1 MTWDPLHTRDFDT
14 ATAPFLG
21 FGAEAGGSSP
31 YQSSVNGG
39 PFQNL
44 GNLNLDPRSRKQ
56 NILSTFDKENV
67 DVWGQNEGAW
77 NLGKSN
83 AGWEKDSG
91 PAWNIGDSL
100 GNFMSKASKPRSS
113 WAGSDGNQFNTF
125 SNFEEGNSLIG
136 SDLLSD
142 IMGSESRLR
151 QESGRTAGS
160 CGSCRSNGSC
170 GSCSSLSDSNNGP
183 DLLDSLIQESQEE
196 DLTDKWPK
204 MSFDEPMLWNNKNN
218 HSSSIWQEA
227 KPSSPG
233 WTNSTGE
240 KSWQEGGK
248 QWLAQEN
255 KETWQQSG
263 NKIWEQCNRSWQ
275 ESSNG
280 AWQERSNKNWQ
291 DPQKSS
297 KPWLENHNFGRSGW
311 GQKVEND
318 FKNLNKPLP
327 NLLDLMALLD
337 LQDGGVTS
345 LPPPPGPPP
354 SRRPVTGAHA
364 TNLPPPPFNL
374 PFDQVMSLMSEMSPP
389 KFPPINLNVPPPP
402 HPSALPPPPFL
413 PPLPFLQTMFPPPP
427 LNRPPRPK
435 SGPAIELHLRLE
447 ESYEQFRSL
456 EKERKKTEASLAR
469 QNPGKKMS
477 SSNNLPIPRLPPNP
491 TRVDKL
497 VIDSLRE
504 HARVVTLLAKMER
517 LRGFPLTPGV
527 HTTLTKWLDC
537 VLNVQDKRRKEIVG
551 VCGGGPTDPLFARTL
566 PGMVGREEDILA
578 LAEGLAMLSQAT
590 RETRTVLW
598 SALQATQLV
607 HIDREIATGV
617 KAVDDTTALPTAAP
631 EVEKGGECKAVKE
644 EEENVNTEENVKIN
658 DKKENE
664 TEEGVIEQVQEKC
677 Y

>member
-1 MTWDPLHTRDFDT
+1 MTWDPLQRRDFDT
-14 ATAPFLG
+14 APFMG
-21 FGAEAGGSSP
+21 FGSEAGGGS
-31 YQSSVNGG
+31 

-44 GNLNLDPRSRKQ
+44 ANRNLDPRSRKQ
-56 NILSTFDKENV
+56 TTLSTYDKENV
-67 DVWGQNEGAW
+67 DSWGKNHGAW

-83 AGWEKDSG
+83 DNTGWEKDQG
-91 PAWNIGDSL
+91 PAWTIGDSIGQFL
-100 GNFMSKASKPRSS
+100 NKSSNSRTS
-113 WAGSDGNQFNTF
+113 WAGNDGDQFNKF
-125 SNFEEGNSLIG
+125 SNFDEGNRLIG

-142 IMGSESRLR
+142 IMGAEIRHR

-160 CGSCRSNGSC
+160 CSSCRSNGSC

-196 DLTDKWPK
+196 DLSDKWPK
-204 MSFDEPMLWNNKNN
+204 MNFDESLLWNNKTESS

-227 KPSSPG
+227 KPVTTAS
-233 WTNSTGE
+233 WENSRATQDRA
-240 KSWQEGGK
+240 WPDK
-248 QWLAQEN
+248 QWSKQEN
-255 KETWQQSG
+255 KELQDGESG
-263 NKIWEQCNRSWQ
+263 NKIWEQSNNRSWQ
-275 ESSNG
+275 EPTSV
-280 AWQERSNKNWQ
+280 AWQEKNNKNWQ
-291 DPQKSS
+291 EPQKSS
-297 KPWLENHNFGRSGW
+297 KPWLENQNYGRSGW

-337 LQDGGVTS
+337 IQDGGIATI
-345 LPPPPGPPP
+345 PPPPGTLPT
-354 SRRPVTGAHA
+354 RRPITGTHPP
-364 TNLPPPPFNL
+364 NLPPPPFNL
-374 PFDQVMSLMSEMSPP
+374 PFDQVISMMSEMSPP
-389 KFPPINLNVPPPP
+389 KFPPINLTVPPPP

-469 QNPGKKMS
+469 QNPGKKIS

-537 VLNVQDKRRKEIVG
+537 VLTVQDKRRKEIVG
-551 VCGGGPTDPLFARTL
+551 VCGGGPSL
-566 PGMVGREEDILA
+566 PSMVGREEDILA
-578 LAEGLAMLSQAT
+578 LAEGLAKLSYAT

-617 KAVDDTTALPTAAP
+617 KAVDDNIA
-631 EVEKGGECKAVKE
+631 VEAQTDKE
-644 EEENVNTEENVKIN
+644 EEGSAVKVEEEPKEKPEKNAED
-658 DKKENE
+658 DKKTN
-664 TEEGVIEQVQEKC
+664 
-677 Y
+677 

>member
-1 MTWDPLHTRDFDT
+1 MTWDPSQRRDFDT
-14 ATAPFLG
+14 IPFLG
-21 FGAEAGGSSP
+21 FGAEAGGAS
-31 YQSSVNGG
+31 QFQGNGSG
-39 PFQNL
+39 APFQNL
-44 GNLNLDPRSRKQ
+44 ANLNIDPRNRKQ
-56 NILSTFDKENV
+56 NTLSAFDKENV
-67 DVWGQNEGAW
+67 DSWGQNEGAW
-77 NLGKSN
+77 NLSKSN
-83 AGWEKDSG
+83 ESIGWEKDQTG
-91 PAWNIGDSL
+91 WNISQGDSI
-100 GNFMSKASKPRSS
+100 GNFLNKTNKSKT
-113 WAGSDGNQFNTF
+113 WVGNDTEQFPKF
-125 SNFEEGNSLIG
+125 SNFDEGNSLIG

-142 IMGSESRLR
+142 IMGSEARLR

-160 CGSCRSNGSC
+160 CGSCRSNASC

-196 DLTDKWPK
+196 DMSDKWPK
-204 MSFDEPMLWNNKNN
+204 MNFEDSMLWNNKNQN
-218 HSSSIWQEA
+218 ASSIWQENKTIPQNWHNNNA
-227 KPSSPG
+227 G
-233 WTNSTGE
+233 NSQDRA
-240 KSWQEGGK
+240 WQEPNK
-248 QWLAQEN
+248 QWIKPESREFQDADIKNWQEP
-255 KETWQQSG
+255 G
-263 NKIWEQCNRSWQ
+263 NKIWEQANNRPWQEPANRSWQ
-275 ESSNG
+275 DRN
-280 AWQERSNKNWQ
+280 NKNWQ
-291 DPQKSS
+291 EPPKQT
-297 KPWLENHNFGRSGW
+297 KPWLEHPNFGRSGW

-337 LQDGGVTS
+337 LQDGGIST

-354 SRRPVTGAHA
+354 PRRPITGSHPPPH
-364 TNLPPPPFNL
+364 PPPPFNL
-374 PFDQVMSLMSEMSPP
+374 PFEQVMSIMSEMSPP

-402 HPSALPPPPFL
+402 HPSTLPPPPFL
-413 PPLPFLQTMFPPPP
+413 PPLPFIPTMFPPPP
-427 LNRPPRPK
+427 LTRPPRPK

-469 QNPGKKMS
+469 QNPGKKIS

-537 VLNVQDKRRKEIVG
+537 VLIVQDKRRKEIVG
-551 VCGGGPTDPLFARTL
+551 VCGGATADPMFARAL

-578 LAEGLAMLSQAT
+578 LAEGLSKLSQAT

-607 HIDREIATGV
+607 HIDREVATGV
-617 KAVDDTTALPTAAP
+617 KAVQDSIALTDSPS
-631 EVEKGGECKAVKE
+631 EVPKE
-644 EEENVNTEENVKIN
+644 ETDGSEKDGDDDAEAEQKEVKDIS
-658 DKKENE
+658 D
-664 TEEGVIEQVQEKC
+664 EKC
-677 Y
+677 

>member
-1 MTWDPLHTRDFDT
+1 MTWDPLQRRDFD
-14 ATAPFLG
+14 TAPFLG
-21 FGAEAGGSSP
+21 FGAEAGGGSP
-31 YQSSVNGG
+31 FQSNGSGG

-44 GNLNLDPRSRKQ
+44 ANLNIDPRSRKQ
-56 NILSTFDKENV
+56 NTLSTFDKENV
-67 DVWGQNEGAW
+67 DAWGQNEGAW

-83 AGWEKDSG
+83 DSIGWEKDQG
-91 PAWNIGDSL
+91 PAWNIGDSI
-100 GNFMSKASKPRSS
+100 GNFLNKSNNSRTS
-113 WAGSDGNQFNTF
+113 WVGNDVDQFPKF
-125 SNFEEGNSLIG
+125 SNFDEGNSLIG

-142 IMGSESRLR
+142 IMGSELRLR

-196 DLTDKWPK
+196 DLSDKWPK
-204 MSFDEPMLWNNKNN
+204 MNFEDSVLWNNKNQN
-218 HSSSIWQEA
+218 NSSIWQEA
-227 KPSSPG
+227 KPVPPNWQNNNTQDRAWQEPNKQWIKQESRDLQDVEVKNWQDSGNKTWEQANNRP
-233 WTNSTGE
+233 WQEPTNG
-240 KSWQEGGK
+240 SWQER
-248 QWLAQEN
+248 N
-255 KETWQQSG
+255 
-263 NKIWEQCNRSWQ
+263 
-275 ESSNG
+275 
-280 AWQERSNKNWQ
+280 NKNWQ
-291 DPQKSS
+291 EPQKPI
-297 KPWLENHNFGRSGW
+297 KPWLEHPNFGRSGW

-337 LQDGGVTS
+337 LQDGAITAIPPPTG
-345 LPPPPGPPP
+345 PPPP
-354 SRRPVTGAHA
+354 RRPITGTHPP
-364 TNLPPPPFNL
+364 NLPPPPFNL
-374 PFDQVMSLMSEMSPP
+374 PFDQVMSIMSEMSPP

-402 HPSALPPPPFL
+402 HPSTLPPPPFL

-427 LNRPPRPK
+427 LTRPPRPK

-469 QNPGKKMS
+469 QNPGKKIS

-537 VLNVQDKRRKEIVG
+537 VLIVQDKRRKEIVG
-551 VCGGGPTDPLFARTL
+551 VCGGGPTDPMFARTL

-578 LAEGLAMLSQAT
+578 LAEGLSKLSQAT

-617 KAVDDTTALPTAAP
+617 KAVDDNITLTATPTEMDKDE
-631 EVEKGGECKAVKE
+631 EVSAIKDGDEDIKAEPKGESE
-644 EEENVNTEENVKIN
+644 INDEEENQTN
-658 DKKENE
+658 
-664 TEEGVIEQVQEKC
+664 
-677 Y
+677 